1 MTLKEVII
9 NCADY
14 VDSDKIVN
22 VVFAKKIN
30 DMFKPLS
37 DAKVIK
43 LTPEEMEMNLSY
55 IEDSKCSGYK
65 YFLEIDIL
73 QDILN
78 DIKNLDEYKSEDKKV
93 KRIIYYAEF
102 DA

>member
-1 MTLKEVII
+1 
-9 NCADY
+9 
-14 VDSDKIVN
+14 
-22 VVFAKKIN
+22 
-30 DMFKPLS
+30 MFKPLS

-55 IEDSKCSGYK
+55 IEDSKCFGYK

-78 DIKNLDEYKSEDKKV
+78 DIKNLDEYKSEDEKV